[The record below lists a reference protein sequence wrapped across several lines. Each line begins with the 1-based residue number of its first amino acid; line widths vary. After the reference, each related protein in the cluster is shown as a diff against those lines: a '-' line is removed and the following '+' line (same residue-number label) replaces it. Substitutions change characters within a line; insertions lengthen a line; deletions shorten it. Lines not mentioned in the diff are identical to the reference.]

1 LIENTFSLAANLAM
15 KHLSARDKALVEGL
29 VTVYHELEQNKV
41 ESLDKLAQL
50 SCPHTL
56 IHEGEFYN
64 K

>member
-1 LIENTFSLAANLAM
+1 M

-29 VTVYHELEQNKV
+29 VTVYNELEQNKV

>member
-1 LIENTFSLAANLAM
+1 M

-29 VTVYHELEQNKV
+29 VTVYNELDQNKV
-41 ESLDKLAQL
+41 ESLDKIAQL
-50 SCPHTL
+50 CCPHTL